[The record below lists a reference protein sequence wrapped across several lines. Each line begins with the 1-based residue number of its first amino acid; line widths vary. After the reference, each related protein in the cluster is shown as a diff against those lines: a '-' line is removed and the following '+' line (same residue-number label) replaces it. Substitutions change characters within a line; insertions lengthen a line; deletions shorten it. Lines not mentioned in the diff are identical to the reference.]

1 MKPEKP
7 DEALFPLI
15 ALDPLDAVLLLVG
28 LTVGAAVGGDRI
40 GVPGLTV
47 GICHAV
53 PPGKIMIGIIDVLLV
68 P

>member
-7 DEALFPLI
+7 DETLVTLI
-15 ALDPLDAVLLLVG
+15 TLDPLDAASPLAVP
-28 LTVGAAVGGDRI
+28 TVGAAVGGDRI

-53 PPGKIMIGIIDVLLV
+53 PPGNTVMGMVDVLLV